1 MGEIQGRGEQS
12 SVAVQ
17 LIKEAHCQSNSL
29 QIMAVRGVQNGRMG
43 ARLMSRMGAQQK
55 NAVVLSTKQ
64 NNNDQ
69 DQEQRSQGASWGA
82 FGLGLLG
89 AGLAFTAPLLAD
101 EGKKKVFGKTQAD
114 RVRQYATADNVFDH
128 FATYQLVNDI
138 GRKTTLMSTRNFYNA
153 MTPGS
158 RISDEMMFGKS
169 AYKQIS
175 NSELNSNYVVD
186 MNELP
191 VKGSNLLNAINDHG
205 LLSYTDFHFLLLLMS
220 TPTRY
225 LDIIFHGFDIS
236 ADGSVEA
243 KEFIHVLARIANVK
257 TDPDELME
265 RGKTSGL
272 VRYLF
277 KDDLSGSL
285 NKEDFVKLQADLIHD
300 VLEMEF
306 TRYVKDTSEKISET
320 DFCRHLLYSSAISQ
334 KKEEMIKMVAD
345 EFDSRSKGI
354 TFESFKTFYNV
365 LFGGADLERAM
376 FFLDSEKQGVTSD
389 EFIKIANWVVGRD
402 VDPHVV
408 EVLYCLLDKDGD
420 RNLSTKEF
428 SPVLFSWRNSRGF
441 ERGALSVSLGNMKF

>member
-1 MGEIQGRGEQS
+1 
-12 SVAVQ
+12 
-17 LIKEAHCQSNSL
+17 
-29 QIMAVRGVQNGRMG
+29 MG
-43 ARLMSRMGAQQK
+43 AWA
-55 NAVVLSTKQ
+55 A
-64 NNNDQ
+64 
-69 DQEQRSQGASWGA
+69 A
-82 FGLGLLG
+82 GLGL
-89 AGLAFTAPLLAD
+89 GLVGFSAPLLAD
-101 EGKKKVFGKTQAD
+101 EKKDKTMFGKTKAD

-128 FATYQLVNDI
+128 FASYQVVSDT
-138 GRKTTLMSTRNFYNA
+138 GKKTTMMSTRNFYNA

-158 RISDEMMFGKS
+158 HLGEEVGLGKN
-169 AYKQIS
+169 AYKQIDQ
-175 NSELNSNYVVD
+175 SELFSNFVRQKGK
-186 MNELP
+186 LP
-191 VKGSNLLNAINDHG
+191 VHGSNFLNAINEHG
-205 LLSYTDFHFLLLLMS
+205 LLSFSDFHFLLLLMS

-277 KDDLSGSL
+277 NDDLSGSL

-334 KKEEMIKMVAD
+334 KKKEKMIKMVSD
-345 EFDSRSKGI
+345 EFEGKSKGI

-408 EVLYCLLDKDGD
+408 EVLYCLLDEDGD

-441 ERGALSVSLGNMKF
+441 EKGALSVSLGNMKF

>member
-1 MGEIQGRGEQS
+1 MG
-12 SVAVQ
+12 AVQ
-17 LIKEAHCQSNSL
+17 LIKEAHQPNSL
-29 QIMAVRGVQNGRMG
+29 QIMAVRGVQNGKMV
-43 ARLMSRMGAQQK
+43 ARLVSRIGAQQK

-64 NNNDQ
+64 NANDQ

-82 FGLGLLG
+82 FGVGLLG

-101 EGKKKVFGKTQAD
+101 DGKKKVFGKTQAD
-114 RVRQYATADNVFDH
+114 GVRQYATADNVFDH

-158 RISDEMMFGKS
+158 SLSEEMMFGKS
-169 AYKQIS
+169 AYKQITT
-175 NSELNSNYVVD
+175 SELNSNFIVS
-186 MNELP
+186 MNKLP
-191 VKGSNLLNAINDHG
+191 VNGSNLLNAINEHG

-243 KEFIHVLARIANVK
+243 KEFVHVLARIANAK
-257 TDPDELME
+257 IDPDQLMRE
-265 RGKTSGL
+265 GASSGL

-277 KDDLSGSL
+277 GDDLSGSL
-285 NKEDFVKLQADLIHD
+285 TKEHFVKLQSDLIDD

-306 TRYVKDTSEKISET
+306 TRYVDSTKENMSET
-320 DFCRHLLYSSAISQ
+320 DFCRHLLYSSSISQ
-334 KKEEMIKMVAD
+334 KRKEKMIKLVEA
-345 EFDSRSKGI
+345 EFKGKSDGI
-354 TFESFKTFYNV
+354 SFESFKTFYNV

-376 FFLDSEKQGVTSD
+376 FFLDSENQGVTRD
-389 EFIKIANWVVGRD
+389 EFGKVANWVVGTQ
-402 VDPHVV
+402 VDPHVI
-408 EVLYCLLDKDGD
+408 EVVYCLLDEDGD

-428 SPVLFSWRNSRGF
+428 NPVLFSRRHSRGF
-441 ERGALSVSLGNMKF
+441 QNGALSVTLGNMKF

>member
-1 MGEIQGRGEQS
+1 MGNLIQRQ
-12 SVAVQ
+12 
-17 LIKEAHCQSNSL
+17 
-29 QIMAVRGVQNGRMG
+29 
-43 ARLMSRMGAQQK
+43 SRMASVSSRMARQVASKVLKQQRSE
-55 NAVVLSTKQ
+55 LSSLATSSTSGRTR
-64 NNNDQ
+64 
-69 DQEQRSQGASWGA
+69 QEQHKKEDENGSERTAWV
-82 FGLGLLG
+82 GLGLLG
-89 AGLAFTAPLLAD
+89 AGLAFSAPLLA
-101 EGKKKVFGKTQAD
+101 EEVKTRKVTEEKKEKKGKTQED
-114 RVRQYATADNVFDH
+114 RIRQHATADSVFEY
-128 FATYQLVNDI
+128 FANYKVI
-138 GRKTTLMSTRNFYNA
+138 SESGKKTTMMSTRNFYNA

-158 RISDEMMFGKS
+158 SLSEDMMVGKS
-169 AYKQIS
+169 AYKQIES
-175 NSELNSNYVVD
+175 SEVNSRFVKNANK
-186 MNELP
+186 LP
-191 VKGSNLLNAINDHG
+191 LREETLLNMINAEG
-205 LLSYTDFHFLLLLMS
+205 LLTYTDYHFLLLLMS

-225 LDIIFHGFDIS
+225 LDIIFHGFDVS

-243 KEFIHVLARIANVK
+243 KEFVHVLARVSNVK
-257 TDPDELME
+257 TNPEELM
-265 RGKTSGL
+265 KSASTSGL

-277 KDDLSGSL
+277 GADLSGSL
-285 NKEDFVKLQADLIHD
+285 RKEDFVKLQADLISD

-334 KKEEMIKMVAD
+334 KKKEKMIKMVSD
-345 EFDSRSKGI
+345 EFDGKSKGI

-408 EVLYCLLDKDGD
+408 EVLYCLLDEDGD

-441 ERGALSVSLGNMKF
+441 EKGALSVSLGNMKF